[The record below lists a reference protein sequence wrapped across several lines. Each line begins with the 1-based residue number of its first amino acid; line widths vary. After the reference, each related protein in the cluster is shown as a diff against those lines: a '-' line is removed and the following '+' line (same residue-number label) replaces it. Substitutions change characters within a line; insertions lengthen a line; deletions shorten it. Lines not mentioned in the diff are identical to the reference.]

1 MPINPRQGE
10 TEQEYISRC
19 IATEIDAGY
28 DEEQAAAIC
37 YNTWENKMSKQSTE
51 QRIANKLAKIE
62 QKRKD
67 IEQQELEG
75 ACWPNYIQ
83 IGTKIKDGR
92 EVPDCR
98 GPVD

>member
-1 MPINPRQGE
+1 MPVRKKAGE
-10 TEQEYISRC
+10 SKDEFIQRC
-19 IATEIDAGY
+19 MSI
-28 DEEQAAAIC
+28 EEQAFPD
-37 YNTWENKMSKQSTE
+37 ENQRYAVCISYYEDTMKKQSTE
-51 QRIANKLAKIE
+51 QRVADKLAAIE